1 MIMVSPAP
9 GKYASVGPCLS
20 VTGLGRGHGVAQT
33 FIHFYA
39 NMLKKFLFFTF
50 NYFI

>member
-9 GKYASVGPCLS
+9 GKYACVGPCLS

-33 FIHFYA
+33 CIHFYA
-39 NMLKKFLFFTF
+39 NVLKKLLLFAFS
-50 NYFI
+50 YFI

>member
-9 GKYASVGPCLS
+9 GKYACVGPCLS
-20 VTGLGRGHGVAQT
+20 VTGLGRGHGAAQT

-39 NMLKKFLFFTF
+39 NMLKKIAVLHF
-50 NYFI
+50 